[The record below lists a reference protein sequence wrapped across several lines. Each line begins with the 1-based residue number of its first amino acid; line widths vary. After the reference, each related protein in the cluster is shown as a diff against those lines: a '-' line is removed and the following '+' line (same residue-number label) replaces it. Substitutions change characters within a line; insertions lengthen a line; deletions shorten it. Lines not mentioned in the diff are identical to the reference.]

1 MGNLTLNVIAN
12 TGSFEEGANRTER
25 ALDKMNK
32 AVKRQKDELQ
42 SLIGQIDPVVA
53 EFNRLE
59 KMQQQLEKHKS
70 VGLIDEAAYTR
81 YSAAIGDMRREVM
94 ETNSAFSAQQREFSK
109 LVRQIDPT
117 IGKLAELDKMQEQL
131 QQGFSSG
138 LIDEAEFNRLNN
150 TINQSRAALSGID
163 VQMGKN
169 AMSGRAMNAALRNV
183 PAQFTDIFTSLA
195 GGQDPLLVFL
205 QQGGQLKDMFGG
217 AGAAARALTGY
228 IIGLINPLTV
238 AGAGLGVVALAYYQ
252 GSIEADKF
260 RQAIVF
266 TGNVAGVTTDSLAEM
281 AKRIDDVSGT
291 QRQASAAIAEAA
303 TTGKFTSEQLEMVS
317 RSAVLMEN
325 TVGKAISDTVKE
337 FESLAKDPAKSV
349 VELNEKYNFLTA
361 DIYEQIVALE
371 KQGKTQDAATLAIKA
386 YGDATQQRTTEIIEN
401 LGLIES
407 AWKGIKEESAAAW
420 NAALNIG
427 RTSTIDDEIA
437 KFKAEIE
444 KLKPE
449 ADLTGITASYGLFS
463 EDNERKKDF
472 YTKEIADYE
481 LAKEA
486 LADIAAE
493 EAEYVKAQKEDIKS
507 RQEINKLLDEGVSKE
522 RKKAEAIKAYYADLD
537 NIRKNDPND
546 VLLSPESVAKGL
558 AAIEEKFKETT
569 KKVSDDSAKVYMMQL
584 AQQEATLREQLGTNQ
599 KLGEAQK
606 QLIKFEQQLSDI
618 KEKKTLTAQQKSLLA
633 EESAIRTQLQRN
645 VELEREI
652 KSREQINRLTAYQQN
667 LQSEIQSQQQQ
678 YGDAL
683 ANFGMGDRA
692 RERMGERNSIERDVQ
707 KNKTD
712 ATRSFT
718 EGKTT
723 KEEYEEQIELQN
735 EFLSTSLKNLE
746 DYYAREDE
754 MRGDWT
760 NGWDEAWANWNDQ
773 VSDIAGQMEDIFT
786 SAFGGLEDALYDF
799 ITTGNFSLSDM
810 LRNMAEETI
819 RMLIRVGA
827 QKLVNFALEKTM
839 GTAAAAGYIAQV
851 TGQST
856 AGVMLAGINA
866 FASTAAIPIVGPGL
880 APAALAA
887 ATAATSPLAAGA
899 IAAAGSTLAGM
910 AHSGLDYIPKEGT
923 WLLDKGERVLSPR
936 QNQDLTNFLSST
948 PAKGGAARDVAI
960 TVPLTINGNPDDQT
974 LQLIKKAAN
983 DGAVMAYRKI
993 SGDLATGRG
1002 DVSKAVQS
1010 GWAVGRRKK

>member
-1 MGNLTLNVIAN
+1 MSTRSIGNLTLNVIAN
-12 TGSFEEGANRTER
+12 TGSFEEGATRTER

-117 IGKLAELDKMQEQL
+117 IGKMAELDKMQEQL

-217 AGAAARALTGY
+217 AGPAARALTGY
-228 IIGLINPLTV
+228 ILGLINPLTV
-238 AGAGLGVVALAYYQ
+238 AAAGLGVMALAYYQ

-266 TGNVAGVTTDSLAEM
+266 TGNSTGVTTDSLAEM
-281 AKRIDDVSGT
+281 AKRIDDISGT

-325 TVGKAISDTVKE
+325 TVGKAVSDTVKE

-349 VELNEKYNFLTA
+349 AELNEKYNFLTA

-371 KQGKTQDAATLAIKA
+371 KQGKTQDAATLAMNA
-386 YGDATQQRTTEIIEN
+386 YAEATEQRTQVIVDN
-401 LGLIES
+401 LGYIEQ
-407 AWKGIKEESAAAW
+407 AWKAIKNGSTEAWDSILNLGRSDTLQSQLEEA
-420 NAALNIG
+420 
-427 RTSTIDDEIA
+427 
-437 KFKAEIE
+437 
-444 KLKPE
+444 
-449 ADLTGITASYGLFS
+449 
-463 EDNERKKDF
+463 RKKLTELETSPTAGMTTPNQQFVRADNSRIEQQ
-472 YTKEIADYE
+472 KEVVRLLETQLWMSEMQADGE
-481 LAKEA
+481 RLQAQLDKES
-486 LADIAAE
+486 IAAQ
-493 EAEYVKAQKEDIKS
+493 QK
-507 RQEINKLLDEGVSKE
+507 INKLLDEGKSKE
-522 RKKAEAIKAYYADLD
+522 EQKAAAIKEYNANLD
-537 NIRKNDPND
+537 KIRAADPNSA
-546 VLLSPESVAKGL
+546 LLSPASVAKGL

-584 AQQEATLREQLGTNQ
+584 AQQEATLREQLDSNQ

-606 QLIKFEQQLSDI
+606 QLIKFEQQLADI

-667 LQSEIQSQQQQ
+667 LQSEIQAQQQQ

-692 RERMGERNSIERDVQ
+692 RERQGERNSIERDVQ
-707 KNKTD
+707 RSRDRSTSD
-712 ATRSFT
+712 FATGSIS
-718 EGKTT
+718 
-723 KEEYEEQIELQN
+723 KEEYDSQIEMLDEQ
-735 EFLSTSLKNLE
+735 LSTRLQMME

-760 NGWDEAWANWNDQ
+760 NGWDEAWANWSDQ
-773 VSDIAGQMEDIFT
+773 VSDIAGQMEDMFT

-799 ITTGNFSLSDM
+799 VTTGNFSLSDM

-827 QKLVNFALEKTM
+827 QKLINFALEKTM

-880 APAALAA
+880 APAAMAA

-899 IAAAGSTLAGM
+899 IAAAGSTIAGM

-936 QNQDLTNFLSST
+936 QNQDLTNFLRGT
-948 PAKGGAARDVAI
+948 PQASNRPTIEPGAKKLDVHFNLSALNNEGLIDLLMSNRGA
-960 TVPLTINGNPDDQT
+960 
-974 LQLIKKAAN
+974 
-983 DGAVMAYRKI
+983 I
-993 SGDLATGRG
+993 SGML
-1002 DVSKAVQS
+1002 VQS
-1010 GWAVGRRKK
+1010 LEDQGVKIY

>member
-1 MGNLTLNVIAN
+1 MSTRSMGNLTLNVIAN

-32 AVKRQKDELQ
+32 AVQRQKNEFS
-42 SLIGQIDPVVA
+42 SLIDKIDPVVA
-53 EFNRLE
+53 ELNRLD
-59 KMQQQLEKHKS
+59 KMQTQLEAHRAKGF
-70 VGLIDEAAYTR
+70 VDESAYTN
-81 YSAAIGDMRREVM
+81 YTNQLKAMQREVI
-94 ETNSAFSAQQREFSK
+94 ETNSAFALQQREFSN
-109 LVRQIDPT
+109 LVNKIDPT
-117 IGKLAELDKMQEQL
+117 IGKLAELDRMQDQL
-131 QQGFSSG
+131 QQGFKSG
-138 LIDEAEFNRLNN
+138 LVDEAEFNRLNN
-150 TINQSRAALSGID
+150 TINQSRTALSGIGTQFD
-163 VQMGKN
+163 KN
-169 AMSGRAMNAALRNV
+169 GMSAKQLQANLRGI
-183 PAQFTDIFTSLA
+183 PAQFTDIAVSLA
-195 GGQDPLLVFL
+195 AGQNPLTVFL

-217 AGAAARALTGY
+217 AGPAARALTGY
-228 IIGLINPLTV
+228 IVGLINPLTV
-238 AGAGLGVVALAYYQ
+238 AAAGLGVVALAYYQ

-266 TGNVAGVTTDSLAEM
+266 TGNSTGVTTDSLAEM

-303 TTGKFTSEQLEMVS
+303 TTGKFTSEQLELVS
-317 RSAVLMEN
+317 RTAVLMEN
-325 TVGKAISDTVKE
+325 TVGKAVSDTVKE

-349 VELNEKYNFLTA
+349 AELNEKYNFLTA

-371 KQGKTQDAATLAIKA
+371 KQGRTQDAATLAMNA
-386 YGDATQQRTTEIIEN
+386 YADATGQRTQEIVNN
-401 LGLIES
+401 LGYIEQ
-407 AWKGIKEESAAAW
+407 AWKSIKESSAEAW
-420 NAALNIG
+420 DAALNIG
-427 RTSTIDDEIA
+427 RSSTIDGEIA

-449 ADLTGITASYGLFS
+449 ADLTGITASYGLFKENKS
-463 EDNERKKDF
+463 KQDF

-493 EAEYVKAQKEDIKS
+493 EAEYVKAQNQSIASQQK
-507 RQEINKLLDEGVSKE
+507 INKLLDEGKSKE
-522 RKKAEAIKAYYADLD
+522 EQKAAAIKEYNANLD
-537 NIRKNDPND
+537 KIRAADPNSA
-546 VLLSPESVAKGL
+546 LLSPASVAKGL

-633 EESAIRTQLQRN
+633 EESAIRSQLQRN

-667 LQSEIQSQQQQ
+667 LQSEIQAQQQQ

-692 RERMGERNSIERDVQ
+692 RERQGERNSIERDVL

-735 EFLSTSLKNLE
+735 EFLSTRLKNLE

-760 NGWDEAWANWNDQ
+760 NGWDEAWANWSDQ
-773 VSDIAGQMEDIFT
+773 VSDIAGQMEDMFT

-799 ITTGNFSLSDM
+799 VTTGNFSLSDM

-827 QKLVNFALEKTM
+827 QKLINFALEKTM

-856 AGVMLAGINA
+856 AGVMLAGLNA
-866 FASTAAIPIVGPGL
+866 FASTAAIPIVGPTL
-880 APAALAA
+880 APAAMAA

-899 IAAAGSTLAGM
+899 IAAASSTIAGM

-936 QNQDLTNFLSST
+936 QNQDLTNFLRGTPQASSRSAAE
-948 PAKGGAARDVAI
+948 PGVKKLDVHFNMSALNNEGLIEMLLSNRGA
-960 TVPLTINGNPDDQT
+960 
-974 LQLIKKAAN
+974 
-983 DGAVMAYRKI
+983 I
-993 SGDLATGRG
+993 SGML
-1002 DVSKAVQS
+1002 VQS
-1010 GWAVGRRKK
+1010 LEEQGVKLY

>member
-1 MGNLTLNVIAN
+1 
-12 TGSFEEGANRTER
+12 
-25 ALDKMNK
+25 MNK

-117 IGKLAELDKMQEQL
+117 IGKMAELDKMQEQL

-217 AGAAARALTGY
+217 AGPAARALTGY
-228 IIGLINPLTV
+228 ILGLINPLTV
-238 AGAGLGVVALAYYQ
+238 AAAGLGVMALAYYQ

-266 TGNVAGVTTDSLAEM
+266 TGNSTGVTTDSLAEM
-281 AKRIDDVSGT
+281 AKRIDDISGT

-325 TVGKAISDTVKE
+325 TVGKAVSDTVKE

-349 VELNEKYNFLTA
+349 AELNEKYNFLTA

-371 KQGKTQDAATLAIKA
+371 KQGKTQDAATLAMNA
-386 YGDATQQRTTEIIEN
+386 YAEATEQRTQVIVDN
-401 LGLIES
+401 LGYIEQ
-407 AWKGIKEESAAAW
+407 AWKAIKNGSTEAWDSILNLGRSDTLQSQLEEA
-420 NAALNIG
+420 
-427 RTSTIDDEIA
+427 
-437 KFKAEIE
+437 
-444 KLKPE
+444 
-449 ADLTGITASYGLFS
+449 
-463 EDNERKKDF
+463 RKKLTELETSPTAGMTTPNQQFVRADNSRIEQQ
-472 YTKEIADYE
+472 KEVVRLLETQLWMSEMQADGE
-481 LAKEA
+481 RLQAQLDKES
-486 LADIAAE
+486 IAAQ
-493 EAEYVKAQKEDIKS
+493 QK
-507 RQEINKLLDEGVSKE
+507 INKLLDEGKSKE
-522 RKKAEAIKAYYADLD
+522 EQKAAAIKEYNANLD
-537 NIRKNDPND
+537 KIRAADPNSA
-546 VLLSPESVAKGL
+546 LLSPASVAKGL

-584 AQQEATLREQLGTNQ
+584 AQQEATLREQLDSNQ

-606 QLIKFEQQLSDI
+606 QLIKFEQQLADI

-667 LQSEIQSQQQQ
+667 LQSEIQAQQQQ

-692 RERMGERNSIERDVQ
+692 RERQGERNSIERDVQ
-707 KNKTD
+707 RSRDRSTSD
-712 ATRSFT
+712 FATGSIS
-718 EGKTT
+718 
-723 KEEYEEQIELQN
+723 KEEYDSQIEMLDEQ
-735 EFLSTSLKNLE
+735 LSTRLQMME

-760 NGWDEAWANWNDQ
+760 NGWDEAWANWSDQ
-773 VSDIAGQMEDIFT
+773 VSDIAGQMEDMFT

-799 ITTGNFSLSDM
+799 VTTGNFSLSDM

-827 QKLVNFALEKTM
+827 QKLINFALEKTM

-880 APAALAA
+880 APAAMAA

-899 IAAAGSTLAGM
+899 IAAAGSTIAGM

-936 QNQDLTNFLSST
+936 QNQDLTNFLRGT
-948 PAKGGAARDVAI
+948 PQASNRPTIEPGAKKLDVHFNLSALNNEGLIDLLMSNRGA
-960 TVPLTINGNPDDQT
+960 
-974 LQLIKKAAN
+974 
-983 DGAVMAYRKI
+983 I
-993 SGDLATGRG
+993 SGML
-1002 DVSKAVQS
+1002 VQS
-1010 GWAVGRRKK
+1010 LEDQGVKIY

>member
-1 MGNLTLNVIAN
+1 MSTTRSMGNLTLNVIAN
-12 TGSFEEGANRTER
+12 TGSFEQGADRTER
-25 ALDKMNK
+25 AMDKMNK
-32 AVKRQKDELQ
+32 AVERQKKEFS
-42 SLIGQIDPVVA
+42 SLIDKIDPVVA
-53 EFNRLE
+53 ELNRLD
-59 KMQQQLEKHKS
+59 KMQTQLEAHRAKGF
-70 VGLIDEAAYTR
+70 VDESAYTN
-81 YSAAIGDMRREVM
+81 YTNQLKAMQREVI
-94 ETNSAFSAQQREFSK
+94 ETNSAFALQQREFSN
-109 LVRQIDPT
+109 LVNKIDPT
-117 IGKLAELDKMQEQL
+117 IGKLAELDRMQDQL
-131 QQGFSSG
+131 QQGFKSG

-150 TINQSRAALSGID
+150 TLNQSRTALSGVGTQLD
-163 VQMGKN
+163 KN
-169 AMSGRAMNAALRNV
+169 GLTAKQLQANLRGV
-183 PAQFTDIFTSLA
+183 PAQFTDIAVSLA
-195 GGQDPLLVFL
+195 AGQNPLTVLL

-217 AGAAARALTGY
+217 VGPAAKALGGY
-228 IIGLINPLTV
+228 IVGLINPLSL
-238 AGAGLGVVALAYYQ
+238 AGAGLSVLALAYYQ

-303 TTGKFTSEQLEMVS
+303 TTGKFTSEQLELVS

-349 VELNEKYNFLTA
+349 AELNEKYNFLTA

-371 KQGKTQDAATLAIKA
+371 KQGKTQDAATLAMNA
-386 YGDATQQRTTEIIEN
+386 YADATDQRTQAIVDN
-401 LGLIES
+401 LGYIEQ
-407 AWKGIKEESAAAW
+407 AWKAIKNGSTEAWDSILNLGRSDTLQSQLEEA
-420 NAALNIG
+420 
-427 RTSTIDDEIA
+427 
-437 KFKAEIE
+437 
-444 KLKPE
+444 
-449 ADLTGITASYGLFS
+449 
-463 EDNERKKDF
+463 RKKLVELETSPNSGSVTPDQQF
-472 YTKEIADYE
+472 ARADNSKVERQREVVRLLETQLWQSDMQADKDRLIAQLNKESIASQ
-481 LAKEA
+481 
-486 LADIAAE
+486 
-493 EAEYVKAQKEDIKS
+493 QK
-507 RQEINKLLDEGVSKE
+507 INKLLDDGKSKE
-522 RKKAEAIKAYYADLD
+522 EQKAAAIKEYNANLDKIRAADP
-537 NIRKNDPND
+537 RSAF
-546 VLLSPESVAKGL
+546 LSPESVAKGL

-569 KKVSDDSAKVYMMQL
+569 KKVTDDSAKVMLMQL
-584 AQQEATLREQLGTNQ
+584 AQQEATLQEQLGSQQ

-633 EESAIRTQLQRN
+633 EESAIRSQLQRN

-652 KSREQINRLTAYQQN
+652 KNREQINRLTAYQQN

-692 RERMGERNSIERDVQ
+692 RERQGERNGIERDVQ
-707 KNKTD
+707 RGRD
-712 ATRSFT
+712 RSTSDFT
-718 EGKTT
+718 SGSISQ
-723 KEEYEEQIELQN
+723 EEYDSQIEMLDEQ
-735 EFLSTSLKNLE
+735 LSTRLQMME

-760 NGWDEAWANWNDQ
+760 KGWDEAWANWSDQ
-773 VSDIAGQMEDIFT
+773 VSDIAGQMEDMFT

-799 ITTGNFSLSDM
+799 VTTGNFSLSDM

-827 QKLVNFALEKTM
+827 QKMVNWALEKTI

-866 FASTAAIPIVGPGL
+866 YASASLLNPLAGP
-880 APAALAA
+880 PAMAA

-899 IAAAGSTLAGM
+899 IAAAGMTLGGM

-936 QNQDLTNFLSST
+936 QNQDLTNFLRGTPQASSRSS
-948 PAKGGAARDVAI
+948 AESG
-960 TVPLTINGNPDDQT
+960 
-974 LQLIKKAAN
+974 IKKLDVNFNMSALN
-983 DGAVMAYRKI
+983 NEGLIEMLLSNRGAI
-993 SGDLATGRG
+993 SGMIF
-1002 DVSKAVQS
+1002 QS
-1010 GWAVGRRKK
+1010 LEEQGVKLY

>member
-94 ETNSAFSAQQREFSK
+94 ETNSAFSVQQREFSK

-303 TTGKFTSEQLEMVS
+303 TTGKFTSEQLELVS

-325 TVGKAISDTVKE
+325 TVGKAVSDTVKE

-349 VELNEKYNFLTA
+349 AEINEKYNFLTA

-371 KQGKTQDAATLAIKA
+371 KQGRTQDAATLAMNA
-386 YGDATQQRTTEIIEN
+386 YADATGQRTQEIVNN
-401 LGLIES
+401 LGYIEQ
-407 AWKGIKEESAAAW
+407 AWKAIKNGSTEAW
-420 NAALNIG
+420 DAVLNIG
-427 RTSTIDDEIA
+427 RSSTLDDEIE

-449 ADLTGITASYGLFS
+449 ADLTGITASYGLFK
-463 EDNERKKDF
+463 ENKIKQDF

-486 LADIAAE
+486 LADMAAE
-493 EAEYVKAQKEDIKS
+493 EAEYVKAQNLSIASQQK
-507 RQEINKLLDEGVSKE
+507 INKLLDEGKSKE
-522 RKKAEAIKAYYADLD
+522 EQKAAAIKEYNANLD
-537 NIRKNDPND
+537 KIRAADPNSA
-546 VLLSPESVAKGL
+546 LLSPASVAKGL

-584 AQQEATLREQLGTNQ
+584 AQQEATLREQLDSNQ

-618 KEKKTLTAQQKSLLA
+618 KEKKTLTVQQKSLLA
-633 EESAIRTQLQRN
+633 EESAISTQLQRN

-667 LQSEIQSQQQQ
+667 LQSEIEAQQQQ

-683 ANFGMGDRA
+683 ANFGMGGRA
-692 RERMGERNSIERDVQ
+692 REQQGERNSIERDVQ
-707 KNKTD
+707 RSRDRSTSD
-712 ATRSFT
+712 FATGSIS
-718 EGKTT
+718 
-723 KEEYEEQIELQN
+723 KEEYDSQIEMLDEQ
-735 EFLSTSLKNLE
+735 LSTRLQMME

-760 NGWDEAWANWNDQ
+760 NGWDEAWANWSDQ
-773 VSDIAGQMEDIFT
+773 VSDIAGQMEDMFT

-799 ITTGNFSLSDM
+799 VTTGNFSLSDM

-827 QKLVNFALEKTM
+827 QKMVNWALEKTM
-839 GTAAAAGYIAQV
+839 GASAAAGYIAQV

-880 APAALAA
+880 APAAMAA

-899 IAAAGSTLAGM
+899 IAAAGSTIAGM

-936 QNQDLTNFLSST
+936 QNQDLTNFLRGT
-948 PAKGGAARDVAI
+948 PQANNRSAIEPGAKKLDVHFNMSALNNEGLIEMLLSNRGA
-960 TVPLTINGNPDDQT
+960 
-974 LQLIKKAAN
+974 
-983 DGAVMAYRKI
+983 I
-993 SGDLATGRG
+993 SGML
-1002 DVSKAVQS
+1002 VQS
-1010 GWAVGRRKK
+1010 LEEQGVKIY

>member
-217 AGAAARALTGY
+217 AGPAARALTGY
-228 IIGLINPLTV
+228 ILGLINPLTV
-238 AGAGLGVVALAYYQ
+238 AAAGLGVVALAYYQ

-266 TGNVAGVTTDSLAEM
+266 TGNSTGATTDSLAEM

-303 TTGKFTSEQLEMVS
+303 TTGKFTSEQLELVS

-325 TVGKAISDTVKE
+325 TVGKAVSDTVKE

-349 VELNEKYNFLTA
+349 AELNEKYNFLTA

-371 KQGKTQDAATLAIKA
+371 KQGKTQDAATLAMNA
-386 YGDATQQRTTEIIEN
+386 YAEATEQRTQVIVDN
-401 LGLIES
+401 LGYIEQ
-407 AWKGIKEESAAAW
+407 AWKAIKNGSTEAWDSILNLGRSDTLQSQLEEA
-420 NAALNIG
+420 
-427 RTSTIDDEIA
+427 
-437 KFKAEIE
+437 
-444 KLKPE
+444 
-449 ADLTGITASYGLFS
+449 
-463 EDNERKKDF
+463 RKKLTELETSPTAGMTTPNQQFVRADNSRIEQQ
-472 YTKEIADYE
+472 KEVVRLLETQLWMSEMQADGE
-481 LAKEA
+481 RLQAQLDKES
-486 LADIAAE
+486 IAAQ
-493 EAEYVKAQKEDIKS
+493 QK
-507 RQEINKLLDEGVSKE
+507 INKLLDEGKSKE
-522 RKKAEAIKAYYADLD
+522 EQKAAAIKEYNANLD
-537 NIRKNDPND
+537 KIRAADPNSA
-546 VLLSPESVAKGL
+546 LLSPASVAKGL

-584 AQQEATLREQLGTNQ
+584 AQQEATLREQLDSNQ

-606 QLIKFEQQLSDI
+606 QMIKFEQQLADI

-633 EESAIRTQLQRN
+633 EESAIRSQLQRN

-667 LQSEIQSQQQQ
+667 LQSEIQAQQQQ

-692 RERMGERNSIERDVQ
+692 RERQGERNSIERDVQ
-707 KNKTD
+707 RSRDRSTSD
-712 ATRSFT
+712 FATGSIS
-718 EGKTT
+718 
-723 KEEYEEQIELQN
+723 KEEYDSQIEMLDEQ
-735 EFLSTSLKNLE
+735 LSTRLQMME

-760 NGWDEAWANWNDQ
+760 NGWDEAWANWSDQ
-773 VSDIAGQMEDIFT
+773 VSDIAGQMEDMFT

-799 ITTGNFSLSDM
+799 VTTGNFSLSDM

-827 QKLVNFALEKTM
+827 QKMVNWALEKTM
-839 GTAAAAGYIAQV
+839 GASAAAGYVAQI

-866 FASTAAIPIVGPGL
+866 FASASLLNPFAGP
-880 APAALAA
+880 PAMAA

-899 IAAAGSTLAGM
+899 IAAANMTLAGM

-936 QNQDLTNFLSST
+936 QNQDLTNFLRGT
-948 PAKGGAARDVAI
+948 PQANNRSAIEPGAKKLDVHFNMSALNNEGLIEMLLSNRGA
-960 TVPLTINGNPDDQT
+960 
-974 LQLIKKAAN
+974 
-983 DGAVMAYRKI
+983 I
-993 SGDLATGRG
+993 SGML
-1002 DVSKAVQS
+1002 VQS
-1010 GWAVGRRKK
+1010 LEEQGVKIY

>member
-1 MGNLTLNVIAN
+1 MSTRSMGNLTLNVIAN
-12 TGSFEEGANRTER
+12 TGSFEEGATRTER

-117 IGKLAELDKMQEQL
+117 IGKMAELDKMQEQL
-131 QQGFSSG
+131 QQGFKAG
-138 LIDEAEFNRLNN
+138 LVDEAEFNRLNN
-150 TINQSRAALSGID
+150 TINQSRAALSGVGTQFD
-163 VQMGKN
+163 KN
-169 AMSGRAMNAALRNV
+169 GMSAKQLQANLRGV
-183 PAQFTDIFTSLA
+183 PAQFTDIAVSLA
-195 GGQDPLLVFL
+195 AGQNPLTVLL

-217 AGAAARALTGY
+217 VGPAASALTNY
-228 IIGLINPLTV
+228 IVGLINPLSAV
-238 AGAGLGVVALAYYQ
+238 GAGLAVVALAYYQ

-260 RQAIVF
+260 RQALVF
-266 TGNVAGVTTDSLAEM
+266 TGNVTGDTTDSLAEM

-303 TTGKFTSEQLEMVS
+303 ATGKFTSEQLEMVS

-349 VELNEKYNFLTA
+349 AELNQKYNFLTA
-361 DIYEQIVALE
+361 DIYAQIAALQE
-371 KQGKTQDAATLAIKA
+371 QGKTQDAATLAMNAYAEATEQRTQEIVNNLGIIERAWKSIKEGSTEA
-386 YGDATQQRTTEIIEN
+386 WDAVLDVGRKDTLYERLEEMDAQLEKARQQGPRTLRGKPLPGADIVALEAGRRLLLEQIVLEELSAEEQQRKATLNQDSI
-401 LGLIES
+401 S
-407 AWKGIKEESAAAW
+407 A
-420 NAALNIG
+420 
-427 RTSTIDDEIA
+427 
-437 KFKAEIE
+437 
-444 KLKPE
+444 
-449 ADLTGITASYGLFS
+449 
-463 EDNERKKDF
+463 
-472 YTKEIADYE
+472 
-481 LAKEA
+481 
-486 LADIAAE
+486 
-493 EAEYVKAQKEDIKS
+493 Q
-507 RQEINKLLDEGVSKE
+507 QQINKLLDDAKTKE
-522 RKKAEAIKAYYADLD
+522 EKKAAAIKEYNANLD
-537 NIRKNDPND
+537 KIRAADPNSA
-546 VLLSPESVAKGL
+546 LLSPESVAKGL

-584 AQQEATLREQLGTNQ
+584 AQQEATLREQLDSNQ

-606 QLIKFEQQLSDI
+606 QLIKFEQQLADI

-633 EESAIRTQLQRN
+633 EESAIRSQLQRN

-667 LQSEIQSQQQQ
+667 LQSEIQAQQQQ

-692 RERMGERNSIERDVQ
+692 RERQGERNSIERDVQ
-707 KNKTD
+707 RSRDRSTSD
-712 ATRSFT
+712 FATGSIS
-718 EGKTT
+718 
-723 KEEYEEQIELQN
+723 KEEYDSQIEMLDEQ
-735 EFLSTSLKNLE
+735 LSTRLQMME

-760 NGWDEAWANWNDQ
+760 NGWDEAWANWSDQ
-773 VSDIAGQMEDIFT
+773 VSDIAGQMEDMFT

-799 ITTGNFSLSDM
+799 VTTGNFSLSDM

-827 QKLVNFALEKTM
+827 QKMVNWALEKTM
-839 GTAAAAGYIAQV
+839 GASAAAGYVSQI

-866 FASTAAIPIVGPGL
+866 FASASLLNPLAGP
-880 APAALAA
+880 PAMAA
-887 ATAATSPLAAGA
+887 ATAATSPLATGA
-899 IAAAGSTLAGM
+899 IAAANMTLAGM

-936 QNQDLTNFLSST
+936 QNQDLTNFLRGTPQASSRS
-948 PAKGGAARDVAI
+948 AAEPGVKKLDVHFNMSALNNEGLIEMLLSNRDA
-960 TVPLTINGNPDDQT
+960 
-974 LQLIKKAAN
+974 
-983 DGAVMAYRKI
+983 I
-993 SGDLATGRG
+993 SGML
-1002 DVSKAVQS
+1002 VQS
-1010 GWAVGRRKK
+1010 LEDQGVKIY

>member
-70 VGLIDEAAYTR
+70 VGLIDDAAYTR

-94 ETNSAFSAQQREFSK
+94 ETNSAFSMQQREFSK

-217 AGAAARALTGY
+217 AGPAARALTGY
-228 IIGLINPLTV
+228 IVGLINPLTV
-238 AGAGLGVVALAYYQ
+238 AAAGLGVVALAYYQ

-260 RQAIVF
+260 RQALVF
-266 TGNVAGVTTDSLAEM
+266 TGNVTGDTTDSLAEM

-303 TTGKFTSEQLEMVS
+303 ATGKFTSEQLEMVS

-349 VELNEKYNFLTA
+349 AELNQKYNFLTA
-361 DIYEQIVALE
+361 DIYAQIAALQE
-371 KQGKTQDAATLAIKA
+371 QGKTQDAATLAMNAYAEATEQRTQEIVNNLGIIERAWKSIKEGSSEA
-386 YGDATQQRTTEIIEN
+386 WDAVLDVGRKDTLYERLEEMDAQLEKARQQGPRTLRGKPLPGADIVALEAGRRLLLEQIVLEELSAEEQQRKATLN
-401 LGLIES
+401 QES
-407 AWKGIKEESAAAW
+407 ISA
-420 NAALNIG
+420 
-427 RTSTIDDEIA
+427 
-437 KFKAEIE
+437 
-444 KLKPE
+444 
-449 ADLTGITASYGLFS
+449 
-463 EDNERKKDF
+463 
-472 YTKEIADYE
+472 
-481 LAKEA
+481 
-486 LADIAAE
+486 
-493 EAEYVKAQKEDIKS
+493 Q
-507 RQEINKLLDEGVSKE
+507 QQINKLLEDAKTKE
-522 RKKAEAIKAYYADLD
+522 EKKAAAIKEYNANLD
-537 NIRKNDPND
+537 KIRAADPNSA
-546 VLLSPESVAKGL
+546 LLSPASVAKGL

-569 KKVSDDSAKVYMMQL
+569 KKVSDDSAKIYMMQL
-584 AQQEATLREQLGTNQ
+584 AQQEATLREQLDSNQ

-667 LQSEIQSQQQQ
+667 LQSEIQAQQQQ

-760 NGWDEAWANWNDQ
+760 NGWDEAWANWSDQ
-773 VSDIAGQMEDIFT
+773 VSDIAGQMEDMFT

-799 ITTGNFSLSDM
+799 VTTGNFSLSDM
-810 LRNMAEETI
+810 LRNLAEETI

-827 QKLVNFALEKTM
+827 QKLINFALEKTM

-856 AGVMLAGINA
+856 AGVMLAGLNA
-866 FASTAAIPIVGPGL
+866 FASTAAIPIVGPTL
-880 APAALAA
+880 APAAMAA

-899 IAAAGSTLAGM
+899 IAAASSTIAGM

-936 QNQDLTNFLSST
+936 QNQDLTNFLRGT
-948 PAKGGAARDVAI
+948 PQANNRSAIEPGAKKLDVHFNMSALNNEGLIEMLLSNRGA
-960 TVPLTINGNPDDQT
+960 
-974 LQLIKKAAN
+974 
-983 DGAVMAYRKI
+983 I
-993 SGDLATGRG
+993 SGML
-1002 DVSKAVQS
+1002 VQS
-1010 GWAVGRRKK
+1010 LEEQGVKIY

>member
-1 MGNLTLNVIAN
+1 MSTRSMGNLTLNVIAN

-32 AVKRQKDELQ
+32 SIQRQKNEFS
-42 SLIGQIDPVVA
+42 SLIEKIDPVVA
-53 EFNRLE
+53 ELNRLD
-59 KMQQQLEKHKS
+59 KMQTQLEAHRAKGF
-70 VGLIDEAAYTR
+70 VDESAYTN
-81 YSAAIGDMRREVM
+81 YTNQLKAMQREVI
-94 ETNSAFSAQQREFSK
+94 ETNSAFALQQREFSN
-109 LVRQIDPT
+109 LVNKIDPT
-117 IGKLAELDKMQEQL
+117 IGKLAELDRMQDQL
-131 QQGFSSG
+131 QQGFKSG
-138 LIDEAEFNRLNN
+138 LVDEAEFNRLNN
-150 TINQSRAALSGID
+150 TLNQSRTALSGVGTQLD
-163 VQMGKN
+163 KN
-169 AMSGRAMNAALRNV
+169 GLTAKQLQANLRGV
-183 PAQFTDIFTSLA
+183 PAQFTDIAVSLA
-195 GGQDPLLVFL
+195 AGQNPLTVFL

-217 AGAAARALTGY
+217 VGPAARALGGY
-228 IIGLINPLTV
+228 IVGLINPLSL
-238 AGAGLGVVALAYYQ
+238 AGAGLSVLALAYYQ

-266 TGNVAGVTTDSLAEM
+266 TGNVAGVTTESLAEM

-303 TTGKFTSEQLEMVS
+303 TTGKFTSEQLELVS

-325 TVGKAISDTVKE
+325 TVGKAVSDTVKE

-349 VELNEKYNFLTA
+349 AELNEKYNFLTA
-361 DIYEQIVALE
+361 DIYEQIVSLE
-371 KQGKTQDAATLAIKA
+371 KQGKTQDAATLAMNA
-386 YGDATQQRTTEIIEN
+386 YADATGQRTQEIVNN
-401 LGLIES
+401 LGYIEQ
-407 AWKGIKEESAAAW
+407 AWKSIKESSAEAW
-420 NAALNIG
+420 DAALNIG
-427 RTSTIDDEIA
+427 RSSTIDGEIA

-463 EDNERKKDF
+463 EENKSKQDF

-493 EAEYVKAQKEDIKS
+493 EAEYVKAQNQSIASQQK
-507 RQEINKLLDEGVSKE
+507 INKLLDEGKSKE
-522 RKKAEAIKAYYADLD
+522 EQKAAAIKEYNANLDKIRAAD
-537 NIRKNDPND
+537 PSSA
-546 VLLSPESVAKGL
+546 LLSPTSVAKGL

-584 AQQEATLREQLGTNQ
+584 AQQEATLREQLGANQ

-633 EESAIRTQLQRN
+633 EESAIRSQLQRN

-667 LQSEIQSQQQQ
+667 LQSEIQAQQQQ

-692 RERMGERNSIERDVQ
+692 RERQGERNSIERDVQ
-707 KNKTD
+707 RGRDRSTSD
-712 ATRSFT
+712 FATGSIT
-718 EGKTT
+718 Q
-723 KEEYEEQIELQN
+723 EEYDSQIEMLDDQ
-735 EFLSTSLKNLE
+735 LKTRIGMME

-760 NGWDEAWANWNDQ
+760 KGWDEAWANWNDQ

-827 QKLVNFALEKTM
+827 QKMVNWALEKTM

-866 FASTAAIPIVGPGL
+866 YASASLLNPLAGP
-880 APAALAA
+880 PAMAA

-899 IAAAGSTLAGM
+899 IAAAGMTLGGM

-936 QNQDLTNFLSST
+936 QNQDLTNFLRST
-948 PAKGGAARDVAI
+948 PQATSRSAAGSGVKKLDVNFNMSALNNEGLIEMLLSNRGA
-960 TVPLTINGNPDDQT
+960 
-974 LQLIKKAAN
+974 
-983 DGAVMAYRKI
+983 I
-993 SGDLATGRG
+993 SGML
-1002 DVSKAVQS
+1002 VQS
-1010 GWAVGRRKK
+1010 LEEQGVKIY

>member
-32 AVKRQKDELQ
+32 AVQRQKNEFS
-42 SLIGQIDPVVA
+42 SLIDKIDPVVA
-53 EFNRLE
+53 ELNRLD
-59 KMQQQLEKHKS
+59 KMQTQLEAHRAKGF
-70 VGLIDEAAYTR
+70 VDESAYTN
-81 YSAAIGDMRREVM
+81 YTNQLKAMQREVI
-94 ETNSAFSAQQREFSK
+94 ETNSAFALQQREFSN
-109 LVRQIDPT
+109 LVNKIDPT
-117 IGKLAELDKMQEQL
+117 IGKLAELDRMQDQL
-131 QQGFSSG
+131 QQGFKSG
-138 LIDEAEFNRLNN
+138 LVDEAEFNRLNN
-150 TINQSRAALSGID
+150 TINQSRTALSGIGTQFD
-163 VQMGKN
+163 KN
-169 AMSGRAMNAALRNV
+169 GMSAKQLQANLRGV
-183 PAQFTDIFTSLA
+183 PAQFTDIAVSLA
-195 GGQDPLLVFL
+195 GGQNPLTVFL

-217 AGAAARALTGY
+217 AGPAAKALSGY
-228 IIGLINPLTV
+228 IVGLINPLSL
-238 AGAGLGVVALAYYQ
+238 AGAGLSVLALAYYQ

-303 TTGKFTSEQLEMVS
+303 TTGKFTSEQLELVS

-349 VELNEKYNFLTA
+349 AELNEKYNFLTA
-361 DIYEQIVALE
+361 DIYEQIIALE
-371 KQGKTQDAATLAIKA
+371 KQGKTQDAATLAMNA
-386 YGDATQQRTTEIIEN
+386 YADATEQRTQAIVDN
-401 LGLIES
+401 LGYIEK
-407 AWKGIKEESAAAW
+407 AWKAIKTGSTEAWDSILNLGRSDTLQSQLEEARKK
-420 NAALNIG
+420 LVELE
-427 RTSTIDDEIA
+427 TSPTAGMTTPNQQFVRADNSRIEQQKEVVRLLETQLWMSEMQADG
-437 KFKAEIE
+437 E
-444 KLKPE
+444 KLRAQLDK
-449 ADLTGITASYGLFS
+449 DSIASQ
-463 EDNERKKDF
+463 
-472 YTKEIADYE
+472 
-481 LAKEA
+481 
-486 LADIAAE
+486 
-493 EAEYVKAQKEDIKS
+493 QK
-507 RQEINKLLDEGVSKE
+507 INKLLDEGKTKE
-522 RKKAEAIKAYYADLD
+522 EQKAAAIKEYNADLD
-537 NIRKNDPND
+537 KIRAADPSSA
-546 VLLSPESVAKGL
+546 LLSPASVAKGL

-633 EESAIRTQLQRN
+633 EESAIRSQLQRN

-667 LQSEIQSQQQQ
+667 LQSEIQAQQQQ

-692 RERMGERNSIERDVQ
+692 RERQGERNSIERDVQ
-707 KNKTD
+707 RGRD
-712 ATRSFT
+712 RSTSDFT
-718 EGKTT
+718 SGSISQD
-723 KEEYEEQIELQN
+723 EYDSQIEMLDKQ
-735 EFLSTSLKNLE
+735 LSTRLQMME

-760 NGWDEAWANWNDQ
+760 NGWDEAWANWSDQ
-773 VSDIAGQMEDIFT
+773 VSDIAGQMEDMFT

-799 ITTGNFSLSDM
+799 LTTGNFSITGM

-856 AGVMLAGINA
+856 AGVMLSGINA

-936 QNQDLTNFLSST
+936 QNQDLTNFLRETPQNAPDSRSSRLPGKVEVGFNFT
-948 PAKGGAARDVAI
+948 AMNNEGLLEMLMSNRGAIAGMVSQAFE
-960 TVPLTINGNPDDQT
+960 DQ
-974 LQLIKKAAN
+974 
-983 DGAVMAYRKI
+983 G
-993 SGDLATGRG
+993 
-1002 DVSKAVQS
+1002 VSLS
-1010 GWAVGRRKK
+1010 R